1 VLVWWA
7 RRGSFA
13 PDDQSVQ
20 GMLDL
25 AITRARGSV
34 RYVQSVYAIGALAI
48 IATSVVVSVRA
59 LDPAMQLP
67 GFKRLVFVSV
77 WTSCYVVIV
86 IAVAYYY
93 ERKFRRRLDG
103 FLHMREALATA
114 DIV

>member
-1 VLVWWA
+1 
-7 RRGSFA
+7 
-13 PDDQSVQ
+13 
-20 GMLDL
+20 MLDL